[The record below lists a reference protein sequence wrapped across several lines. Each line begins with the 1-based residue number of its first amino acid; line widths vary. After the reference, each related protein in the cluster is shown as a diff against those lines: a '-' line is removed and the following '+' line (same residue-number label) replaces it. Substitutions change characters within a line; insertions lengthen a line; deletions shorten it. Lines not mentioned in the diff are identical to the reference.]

1 MADELRNRVV
11 DALKTIYDPE
21 IPVNIWELGLIYG
34 IDISPENDVAVR
46 MTLTAPNCPVAES
59 MPAQVKYKI
68 ENLPGVRS
76 AKVDIVFDPP
86 WDRSKMS
93 DAAKF
98 ALGFDLDLG
107 RDVVPLSRINTRR

>member
-1 MADELRNRVV
+1 MADELRDRVIAV
-11 DALKTIYDPE
+11 LKTVHDPE
-21 IPVNIWELGLIYG
+21 IPVNIYELGLIYN
-34 IDISPENDVAVR
+34 IDISSENDVAVR
-46 MTLTAPNCPVAES
+46 MTLTAPNCPVADS
-59 MPAQVKYKI
+59 MPAQVKYKV

-76 AKVDIVFDPP
+76 AKVEIVFDPP

-107 RDVVPLSRINTRR
+107 RDVVPLSKIK

>member
-1 MADELRNRVV
+1 MSDELRNRVV
-11 DALKTIYDPE
+11 DALKTVHDPE
-21 IPVNIWELGLIYG
+21 IPVNIYELGLIYA
-34 IDISPENDVAVR
+34 IDITPENDVAVR
-46 MTLTAPNCPVAES
+46 MTLTAPNCPVADS

-68 ENLPGVRS
+68 EHLPGVRS
-76 AKVDIVFDPP
+76 ARVDVVFDPP

-107 RDVVPLSRINTRR
+107 RNVVPLSKIR

>member
-1 MADELRNRVV
+1 MADELRDRVIAV
-11 DALKTIYDPE
+11 LKTVHDPE
-21 IPVNIWELGLIYG
+21 IPVNIYELGLIYN
-34 IDISPENDVAVR
+34 IDISSENDVAVR
-46 MTLTAPNCPVAES
+46 MTLTAPNCPVADS
-59 MPAQVKYKI
+59 MPAQVKYKV

-107 RDVVPLSRINTRR
+107 RDVVPLSKIK

>member
-1 MADELRNRVV
+1 MSEDLRNRVV
-11 DALKTIYDPE
+11 DVLKTIYDPE
-21 IPVNIWELGLIYG
+21 IPVNIYELGLVYG
-34 IDISPENDVAVR
+34 IDVTPENDVAVR

-68 ENLPGVRS
+68 ESLAEVRS

-93 DAAKF
+93 DAARF

-107 RDVVPLSRINTRR
+107 RDVIPLSKLRS